1 VHALRV
7 AVTGKSVGPGVYD
20 CLAILGR
27 DACLARIDR
36 ALARHSNEPALW
48 HAAIHILT
56 SAGRHAEA
64 WEYADRAIAATA
76 DPSGFAL
83 ARAAALSDSGEAGE
97 AEQAFAALGEPA
109 SPAHAVHLSRHL
121 IRLERWAPLAGLVDR
136 WTVGESAHAFWPY
149 ASIAWRMTGD
159 ARWSWLEG
167 DERLVRTYD
176 LLLGERALDDL
187 AAKLRLLHAGSGRFL
202 DQSVRGGTQTDG
214 PLFSRLDPE
223 IRTLRETV
231 ETAVADYRAGL
242 PPIDAS
248 HPMLRHRRDR
258 RLRFAGS
265 WSVRLSGAGFHSNH
279 VHSQGW
285 ISSAFYV
292 SVPPDLPPDQGW
304 LTLGEPQAEL
314 GLDLPAL
321 HRVEPR
327 PGRLVLFPSM
337 MWHGTLPFAQGER
350 LTVALKP
357 HDNVPNRDFVLRYR
371 VAGEKIKSDLFTQR
385 DASGT
390 GGYFTLMLYP
400 PKEVENLS
408 RQPLELVFVLDC
420 SGSMDGRPLEQAK
433 LAVEHGLRSLRPGG
447 TVAIAGI
454 HLTDVP
460 ALSYADHLFQEK
472 TLTSV
477 TANTRADGEAL
488 LAEAAAIGL
497 KPRVTP
503 FPLVQA
509 NEALAALAED
519 RVSGTAVLVP

>member
-1 VHALRV
+1 VTFAVALGAIGTPGDDPDALADLARLALEEGEEEAALRV
-7 AVTGKSVGPGVYD
+7 IAPAAEGSGDARLWQWTGLLNRALDDHALALDAFASAARFDPDNASIAHGHARVALEAGLDARALFDRALVLGVSGD
-20 CLAILGR
+20 VILGR
-27 DACLARIDR
+27 GAARFAMGEGKAVAADLATLLDHNPLWGEGHVQWAQLSAMNGNAADATATIDR

-48 HAAIHILT
+48 HTAIHILT

-350 LTVALKP
+350 LTVAF
-357 HDNVPNRDFVLRYR
+357 D
-371 VAGEKIKSDLFTQR
+371 VA
-385 DASGT
+385 
-390 GGYFTLMLYP
+390 
-400 PKEVENLS
+400 
-408 RQPLELVFVLDC
+408 
-420 SGSMDGRPLEQAK
+420 RP
-433 LAVEHGLRSLRPGG
+433 R
-447 TVAIAGI
+447 
-454 HLTDVP
+454 
-460 ALSYADHLFQEK
+460 
-472 TLTSV
+472 
-477 TANTRADGEAL
+477 
-488 LAEAAAIGL
+488 
-497 KPRVTP
+497 
-503 FPLVQA
+503 
-509 NEALAALAED
+509 
-519 RVSGTAVLVP
+519 

>member
-1 VHALRV
+1 MTFAVALGAIGTRSVDPDALADLARLALEEGEEEAALRV
-7 AVTGKSVGPGVYD
+7 IALAAEGSGDARLWQWTGLLNRALDDHALALDAFASATRLDPDNASIAHGHARVALEAGLDARALFDRALVLGVSGD
-20 CLAILGR
+20 VILGR
-27 DACLARIDR
+27 GAARFAMGEGKAVAADLATLLDHNPLWGEGHVQWAQLSAMNGNAADATATIDR

-83 ARAAALSDSGEAGE
+83 ARAAALSDSGEAGK
-97 AEQAFAALGEPA
+97 AEQTFVALGEPA
-109 SPAHAVHLSRHL
+109 TPAHAVHLARHL
-121 IRLERWAPLAGLVDR
+121 IRLERWAALAALVDH
-136 WTVGESAHAFWPY
+136 WMVGERAHALWPY

-167 DERLVRTYD
+167 DEQLVRTYD
-176 LLLGERALDDL
+176 LPLGKRALDNL

-223 IRTLRETV
+223 IRTLRGAV

-242 PPIDAS
+242 PPIDAI

-258 RLRFAGS
+258 RMRFAGS

-279 VHSQGW
+279 VHPQGW

-314 GLDLPAL
+314 GLNLPAL

-350 LTVALKP
+350 LTVAF
-357 HDNVPNRDFVLRYR
+357 D
-371 VAGEKIKSDLFTQR
+371 VA
-385 DASGT
+385 
-390 GGYFTLMLYP
+390 
-400 PKEVENLS
+400 
-408 RQPLELVFVLDC
+408 
-420 SGSMDGRPLEQAK
+420 RP
-433 LAVEHGLRSLRPGG
+433 R
-447 TVAIAGI
+447 
-454 HLTDVP
+454 
-460 ALSYADHLFQEK
+460 
-472 TLTSV
+472 
-477 TANTRADGEAL
+477 
-488 LAEAAAIGL
+488 
-497 KPRVTP
+497 
-503 FPLVQA
+503 
-509 NEALAALAED
+509 
-519 RVSGTAVLVP
+519 